1 MAKRKTLLKPYNNGT
16 WTKSRYMQQV
26 RSFLRNA
33 FRYWLPIKDAKL
45 KNRRSNQSGN
55 KRLKWEY
62 QCFHCKQWFMGKD
75 VQVDH
80 SIPCGSIKELWDVPL
95 FIQKL
100 TAESGY
106 ELLCKPCHQVVTTEE
121 RKAPVTASHWHERI
135 KYYTEAIIHC
145 ERELREINNREHA
158 ERNLT
163 ITDIKELK

>member
-1 MAKRKTLLKPYNNGT
+1 
-16 WTKSRYMQQV
+16 
-26 RSFLRNA
+26 
-33 FRYWLPIKDAKL
+33 
-45 KNRRSNQSGN
+45 
-55 KRLKWEY
+55 
-62 QCFHCKQWFMGKD
+62 MGKD

-121 RKAPVTASHWHERI
+121 RKTPVTASYWHERI
-135 KYYTEAIIHC
+135 KYYTEAISHC

-163 ITDIKELK
+163 ITDIRESQ